1 MGQRLIMVDTS
12 AIYALLDRSDKNHPR
27 AVQILQ
33 NIQRKNKDI
42 LLTNFILAE
51 CHALLLSKL
60 GAEIARE
67 WLKNNI
73 WPVISVTETDE
84 EMAKVIILGY
94 TDKKFSLTDA
104 TTFAVMKRLQIDE
117 VFSFDRHFTQFGFQ
131 LSM

>member
-1 MGQRLIMVDTS
+1 MVDTS
-12 AIYALLDRSDKNHPR
+12 AIYTLLDRSDNNHSC

-60 GAEIARE
+60 GAEIARG

-94 TDKKFSLTDA
+94 TDKKFSFTDA

-117 VFSFDRHFTQFGFQ
+117 AFSFDGHFTQFGFR